1 MRSIDTTA
9 YLTIQELADEVD
21 RLGSAHD
28 ILEKGDDISPRTI
41 RFYIHKGLLPPV
53 RSGPGKKYPYESVW
67 KVLFIRLLNTR
78 HGLSL
83 NHLRQTMQSVD
94 ADTMR
99 RVVTGE
105 EPLEVA
111 SPQDSVAIQKH
122 VDAGYQVVALTD
134 VPDTTVSDGGW
145 LVLLDSS
152 ASVFRVRSDLAPAK
166 LKQLQQIAELVDS
179 IVEYEENGDAKSGIP
194 APRNKTTDYRGLER
208 AMASRVRFAQ
218 RKRTIDPASNRLA
231 NMRIKEYER

>member
-1 MRSIDTTA
+1 MKSIDTTA
-9 YLTIQELADEVD
+9 YLTIQELADEVN
-21 RLGSAHD
+21 RLGSVHD
-28 ILEKGDDISPRTI
+28 ILDKGDDISPRTI
-41 RFYIHKGLLPPV
+41 RFYIQKKLLPPV
-53 RSGPGKKYPYESVW
+53 RSGPGKKYSYESVW

-152 ASVFRVRSDLAPAK
+152 AAVFRVRSDLAPAK

-179 IVEYEENGDAKSGIP
+179 IVE
-194 APRNKTTDYRGLER
+194 L
-208 AMASRVRFAQ
+208 
-218 RKRTIDPASNRLA
+218 
-231 NMRIKEYER
+231 